1 MTKIYFTDG
10 HIQEILF
17 GTLRRQAI
25 IIYGDL
31 PEAEL

>member
-1 MTKIYFTDG
+1 MTKIYFTDV

-25 IIYGDL
+25 IIYGD
-31 PEAEL
+31 